1 MLGRLVTCASAP
13 SPQPP
18 PPPPL
23 QPDAQLEGEAVNASH
38 QKAAS
43 EAGVQRFSLATL
55 QSDHQRPR
63 EHEEAGRRRPHVAP
77 PLNFFTTTAA
87 TRERLSNRGG
97 NSDVVE
103 SKIKQTRLGFFFL
116 FLHLNVAASEKIPQT
131 SEIRGPRRVPPSIK
145 FYKCLVSFHGLLSFA
160 TIHQPL

>member
-18 PPPPL
+18 PPPL
-23 QPDAQLEGEAVNASH
+23 QPDAQLEGEAANASH

-63 EHEEAGRRRPHVAP
+63 EHGEAGRRRPRATP
-77 PLNFFTTTAA
+77 PLNFFHHNRSK
-87 TRERLSNRGG
+87 RERLSNCGG

-103 SKIKQTRLGFFFL
+103 SEIKQTRLGFFF
-116 FLHLNVAASEKIPQT
+116 FLLLRLNVAASEKIPQT
-131 SEIRGPRRVPPSIK
+131 SEIRGPRRVPPPV
-145 FYKCLVSFHGLLSFA
+145 YKIL
-160 TIHQPL
+160 